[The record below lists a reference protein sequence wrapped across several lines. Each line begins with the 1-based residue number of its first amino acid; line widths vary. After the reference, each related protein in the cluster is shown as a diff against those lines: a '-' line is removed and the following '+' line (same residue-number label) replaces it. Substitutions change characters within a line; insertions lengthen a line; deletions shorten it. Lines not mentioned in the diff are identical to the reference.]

1 MTKKSLFIAFVVSL
15 GGFLFGFDA
24 GIISGVM
31 SYVGPEFNL
40 NDAQTG
46 WVVSSPSF
54 SAMIAMLI
62 AGKMSDQVGR
72 KKILIIVAF
81 LYAFSA
87 VASAYSFDYQT
98 LYISRMIG
106 GLAFGAAL
114 ILAPTYI
121 AEISNSN
128 NRGTLVSI
136 QQLNIVL
143 GFFAAFLSNYFFN
156 EINSTSGF
164 FNDENVWRWMLGV
177 EFVPAILY
185 FILMFF
191 VPMSPRWLYN
201 KGKFKTAKEV
211 LIKIH
216 GKDKAE
222 EESKNIKLKLNELTK
237 ASENELFY
245 TQVLKILL
253 EGKEEK
259 VVLKELQREPVKG
272 KFLHADF
279 QRVSRKTKL
288 KVVVPF
294 RFIGEEDCEGVKTE
308 GGVIAKA
315 ISEIEIA
322 CLAGDIPEAI
332 EIDITNLM
340 LNDAIRLSDLTL
352 PEGAEIPG
360 FDEEN
365 DQMIVSVNP
374 PRAEEEEPE
383 IVAEG
388 EEGET
393 ADGEETS
400 EDQGASSDDSS
411 EEAESSD

>member
-1 MTKKSLFIAFVVSL
+1 
-15 GGFLFGFDA
+15 
-24 GIISGVM
+24 M
-31 SYVGPEFNL
+31 S
-40 NDAQTG
+40 
-46 WVVSSPSF
+46 
-54 SAMIAMLI
+54 
-62 AGKMSDQVGR
+62 
-72 KKILIIVAF
+72 
-81 LYAFSA
+81 
-87 VASAYSFDYQT
+87 
-98 LYISRMIG
+98 
-106 GLAFGAAL
+106 
-114 ILAPTYI
+114 
-121 AEISNSN
+121 
-128 NRGTLVSI
+128 
-136 QQLNIVL
+136 
-143 GFFAAFLSNYFFN
+143 N
-156 EINSTSGF
+156 EIILNADLRIRTGTNKTREIRREDS
-164 FNDENVWRWMLGV
+164 M
-177 EFVPAILY
+177 VPAIIY
-185 FILMFF
+185 G
-191 VPMSPRWLYN
+191 N
-201 KGKFKTAKEV
+201 
-211 LIKIH
+211 
-216 GKDKAE
+216 E

-253 EGKEEK
+253 EGNEEK

-294 RFIGEEDCEGVKTE
+294 RFNGEEECEGVKTG
-308 GGVIAKA
+308 GGVLAKA

-332 EIDITNLM
+332 EIDIANLM

-352 PEGAEIPG
+352 PDGAEIPG

-383 IVAEG
+383 IAAEG

-393 ADGEETS
+393 TDGEETP

>member
-1 MTKKSLFIAFVVSL
+1 
-15 GGFLFGFDA
+15 
-24 GIISGVM
+24 M
-31 SYVGPEFNL
+31 S
-40 NDAQTG
+40 
-46 WVVSSPSF
+46 
-54 SAMIAMLI
+54 
-62 AGKMSDQVGR
+62 
-72 KKILIIVAF
+72 
-81 LYAFSA
+81 
-87 VASAYSFDYQT
+87 
-98 LYISRMIG
+98 
-106 GLAFGAAL
+106 
-114 ILAPTYI
+114 
-121 AEISNSN
+121 
-128 NRGTLVSI
+128 
-136 QQLNIVL
+136 
-143 GFFAAFLSNYFFN
+143 N
-156 EINSTSGF
+156 EIILNADLRIRTGTNKTREIRREDS
-164 FNDENVWRWMLGV
+164 M
-177 EFVPAILY
+177 VPAIIY
-185 FILMFF
+185 G
-191 VPMSPRWLYN
+191 N
-201 KGKFKTAKEV
+201 
-211 LIKIH
+211 
-216 GKDKAE
+216 E

-253 EGKEEK
+253 EGNEEK

-294 RFIGEEDCEGVKTE
+294 RFNGEEECEGVKTG
-308 GGVIAKA
+308 GGVLAKA

-383 IVAEG
+383 IVVEG
-388 EEGET
+388 EESET
-393 ADGEETS
+393 ADGEETP
-400 EDQGASSDDSS
+400 EDQVTSSDDSS

>member
-1 MTKKSLFIAFVVSL
+1 
-15 GGFLFGFDA
+15 
-24 GIISGVM
+24 M
-31 SYVGPEFNL
+31 S
-40 NDAQTG
+40 
-46 WVVSSPSF
+46 
-54 SAMIAMLI
+54 
-62 AGKMSDQVGR
+62 
-72 KKILIIVAF
+72 
-81 LYAFSA
+81 
-87 VASAYSFDYQT
+87 
-98 LYISRMIG
+98 
-106 GLAFGAAL
+106 
-114 ILAPTYI
+114 
-121 AEISNSN
+121 
-128 NRGTLVSI
+128 
-136 QQLNIVL
+136 
-143 GFFAAFLSNYFFN
+143 N
-156 EINSTSGF
+156 EIILNADLRIRTGTNKTREIRREDS
-164 FNDENVWRWMLGV
+164 M
-177 EFVPAILY
+177 VPAIIY
-185 FILMFF
+185 G
-191 VPMSPRWLYN
+191 N
-201 KGKFKTAKEV
+201 EV
-211 LIKIH
+211 
-216 GKDKAE
+216 
-222 EESKNIKLKLNELTK
+222 ESKNIKLKLNELTK

-253 EGKEEK
+253 EGNEEK

-294 RFIGEEDCEGVKTE
+294 RFNGEEECGGVKTD
-308 GGVIAKA
+308 GGVLAKA

-383 IVAEG
+383 IAVEG
-388 EEGET
+388 EESET
-393 ADGEETS
+393 ADGEETP
-400 EDQGASSDDSS
+400 EDQGTSSDDSS

>member
-1 MTKKSLFIAFVVSL
+1 
-15 GGFLFGFDA
+15 
-24 GIISGVM
+24 M
-31 SYVGPEFNL
+31 S
-40 NDAQTG
+40 
-46 WVVSSPSF
+46 
-54 SAMIAMLI
+54 
-62 AGKMSDQVGR
+62 
-72 KKILIIVAF
+72 
-81 LYAFSA
+81 
-87 VASAYSFDYQT
+87 
-98 LYISRMIG
+98 
-106 GLAFGAAL
+106 
-114 ILAPTYI
+114 
-121 AEISNSN
+121 
-128 NRGTLVSI
+128 
-136 QQLNIVL
+136 
-143 GFFAAFLSNYFFN
+143 N
-156 EINSTSGF
+156 EIILNADLRVRTGTNKTREIRREDS
-164 FNDENVWRWMLGV
+164 M
-177 EFVPAILY
+177 VPAIIY
-185 FILMFF
+185 G
-191 VPMSPRWLYN
+191 N
-201 KGKFKTAKEV
+201 
-211 LIKIH
+211 
-216 GKDKAE
+216 E

-253 EGKEEK
+253 EGNEEK

-294 RFIGEEDCEGVKTE
+294 RFNGEEECQGVKTD

-332 EIDITNLM
+332 EVDITNLM
-340 LNDAIRLSDLTL
+340 LNEAIRLSDITL

-383 IVAEG
+383 IIPEGEEGEVAEG
-388 EEGET
+388 EESS
-393 ADGEETS
+393 EEPDTS
-400 EDQGASSDDSS
+400 GDDAS

>member
-1 MTKKSLFIAFVVSL
+1 
-15 GGFLFGFDA
+15 
-24 GIISGVM
+24 M
-31 SYVGPEFNL
+31 S
-40 NDAQTG
+40 
-46 WVVSSPSF
+46 
-54 SAMIAMLI
+54 
-62 AGKMSDQVGR
+62 
-72 KKILIIVAF
+72 
-81 LYAFSA
+81 
-87 VASAYSFDYQT
+87 
-98 LYISRMIG
+98 
-106 GLAFGAAL
+106 
-114 ILAPTYI
+114 
-121 AEISNSN
+121 
-128 NRGTLVSI
+128 
-136 QQLNIVL
+136 
-143 GFFAAFLSNYFFN
+143 N
-156 EINSTSGF
+156 EIILNADLRIRTGTNKTREIRREDS
-164 FNDENVWRWMLGV
+164 M
-177 EFVPAILY
+177 VPAIIY
-185 FILMFF
+185 G
-191 VPMSPRWLYN
+191 N
-201 KGKFKTAKEV
+201 
-211 LIKIH
+211 
-216 GKDKAE
+216 E

-253 EGKEEK
+253 EGNEEK

-294 RFIGEEDCEGVKTE
+294 RFNGEEECEGVKTG
-308 GGVIAKA
+308 GGVLAKA

-352 PEGAEIPG
+352 PDGAEIPG

-383 IVAEG
+383 IAADG

-393 ADGEETS
+393 DDGEETP

>member
-1 MTKKSLFIAFVVSL
+1 
-15 GGFLFGFDA
+15 
-24 GIISGVM
+24 M
-31 SYVGPEFNL
+31 S
-40 NDAQTG
+40 
-46 WVVSSPSF
+46 
-54 SAMIAMLI
+54 
-62 AGKMSDQVGR
+62 
-72 KKILIIVAF
+72 
-81 LYAFSA
+81 
-87 VASAYSFDYQT
+87 
-98 LYISRMIG
+98 
-106 GLAFGAAL
+106 
-114 ILAPTYI
+114 
-121 AEISNSN
+121 
-128 NRGTLVSI
+128 
-136 QQLNIVL
+136 
-143 GFFAAFLSNYFFN
+143 N
-156 EINSTSGF
+156 EIILNADLRVRTGTNKTREIRREDS
-164 FNDENVWRWMLGV
+164 M
-177 EFVPAILY
+177 VPAIIY
-185 FILMFF
+185 G
-191 VPMSPRWLYN
+191 N
-201 KGKFKTAKEV
+201 
-211 LIKIH
+211 
-216 GKDKAE
+216 E

-253 EGKEEK
+253 EGNEEK

-294 RFIGEEDCEGVKTE
+294 RFNGEEDCEGVKTD
-308 GGVIAKA
+308 GGVLAKA

-340 LNDAIRLSDLTL
+340 LNEAIRLSDISL

-383 IVAEG
+383 IVPEG
-388 EEGET
+388 EEGEEGEV
-393 ADGEETS
+393 AEGEEAS
-400 EDQGASSDDSS
+400 EDKGDSGDEAS

>member
-1 MTKKSLFIAFVVSL
+1 
-15 GGFLFGFDA
+15 
-24 GIISGVM
+24 M
-31 SYVGPEFNL
+31 S
-40 NDAQTG
+40 
-46 WVVSSPSF
+46 
-54 SAMIAMLI
+54 
-62 AGKMSDQVGR
+62 
-72 KKILIIVAF
+72 
-81 LYAFSA
+81 
-87 VASAYSFDYQT
+87 
-98 LYISRMIG
+98 
-106 GLAFGAAL
+106 
-114 ILAPTYI
+114 
-121 AEISNSN
+121 
-128 NRGTLVSI
+128 
-136 QQLNIVL
+136 
-143 GFFAAFLSNYFFN
+143 N
-156 EINSTSGF
+156 EIILNADLRIRTGTNKTREIRREDS
-164 FNDENVWRWMLGV
+164 M
-177 EFVPAILY
+177 VPAIIY
-185 FILMFF
+185 G
-191 VPMSPRWLYN
+191 N
-201 KGKFKTAKEV
+201 
-211 LIKIH
+211 
-216 GKDKAE
+216 E

-253 EGKEEK
+253 EGNEEK

-294 RFIGEEDCEGVKTE
+294 RFNGEEECEGVKTG
-308 GGVIAKA
+308 GGVLAKA

-340 LNDAIRLSDLTL
+340 LNDAIRLSDLSL

-383 IVAEG
+383 IAADG

-400 EDQGASSDDSS
+400 EDQSASSGDSS